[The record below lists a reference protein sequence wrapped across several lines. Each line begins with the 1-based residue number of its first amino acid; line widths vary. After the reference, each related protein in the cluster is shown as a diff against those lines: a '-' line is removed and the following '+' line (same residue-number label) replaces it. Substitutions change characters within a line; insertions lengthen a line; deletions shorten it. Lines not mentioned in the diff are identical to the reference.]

1 MKDILTKWGARV
13 AGRGFAQI
21 PNYLLELNRFV
32 DDEHKLNATEMLT
45 LIHLVASWWKKNE
58 MPFPSMRTLSER
70 SGVSERQVQRALKS
84 LEGKGYFKKERK
96 RIKTV
101 ISSNVYDLTPTVKIL
116 DEIAEHYGN
125 AHPRRIKT
133 AKELETE
140 TAAEPE

>member
-1 MKDILTKWGARV
+1 MSDMLTKWGPKV
-13 AGRGFAQI
+13 AKRGFAQI

-32 DDEHKLNATEMLT
+32 DDEHKLNATESLT
-45 LIHLVASWWKKNE
+45 LIHLVASWWKKDE

-101 ISSNVYDLTPTVKIL
+101 ISSNVYDLMPTVKIL
-116 DEIAEHYGN
+116 NEIAEHYGN
-125 AHPRRIKT
+125 IHPRQIKT
-133 AKELETE
+133 A
-140 TAAEPE
+140 AAP